1 MSGVDAATAET
12 ATAAASAATAETA
25 ATVFLLSPARCSGE
39 RAARLVRSKR
49 SELGRRLRAGE
60 ASIGEIFA
68 WLSALYFRGKLTYAL
83 RFGSSTGGA
92 PGALVMAPGLG
103 LRAPETRLSVPMF
116 QAMGEVDV
124 ESDAFVRPLLGDAR
138 LLARLLDRAAG
149 GTTGGAAGGTAGG
162 AAGGAARVV
171 LLGSI
176 ATGKYISTLLD
187 VFGERLLFPATFVG
201 RGDMSRGGLLLR
213 AARSGEE
220 LAYRPVA
227 GATLRGARPPK
238 LPRIYP

>member
-1 MSGVDAATAET
+1 MSGVDV
-12 ATAAASAATAETA
+12 

-39 RAARLVRSKR
+39 RAAQLVRSRR
-49 SELGRRLRAGE
+49 SALGRRLRAGE
-60 ASIGEIFA
+60 ATVGEVFA
-68 WLSALYFRGKLTYAL
+68 WLSALYFRGKLAYAL
-83 RFGSSTGGA
+83 RFGASSGPV

-103 LRAPETRLSVPMF
+103 LRAPEARLSVPMF
-116 QAMGEVDV
+116 QAMGEVEV
-124 ESDAFVRPLLGDAR
+124 ESDAFVRPLLRDAR
-138 LLARLLDRAAG
+138 LVDRACSASG
-149 GTTGGAAGGTAGG
+149 PSGAA
-162 AAGGAARVV
+162 ARIV

-176 ATGKYISTLLD
+176 ATGKYADTLQG
-187 VFGERLLFPATFVG
+187 VFGSRLLFPETFVG

-238 LPRIYP
+238 LPRLYP